1 MTIRR
6 DDDNMIKEVEEALG
20 KPVLCD
26 LSDKAWRVRTNL
38 IIASVVSIAMVLG
51 GLHIKPGSS
60 VLGLQFDGLTDD
72 LVRNILFW
80 ITLYLLLHFVWNSID
95 NFLEWRLRITGT
107 RLAFVTTA
115 IVASDHGDYP
125 SDPRQSTLYSWW
137 QYQANKIGNIVLK
150 TSEIEKSLDELNN
163 KLNDNN
169 VKSTN
174 PNIAGACIPTLVETR
189 DGVHRLVGA
198 IESVAETVKA
208 ARIPISL
215 KRFDNWFGLFL
226 RSQNLRWLV
235 IDFSVPIFI
244 AASALFLLTR

>member
-1 MTIRR
+1 MTITH
-6 DDDNMIKEVEEALG
+6 DDNKIKEVEEALG
-20 KPVLCD
+20 KSVLCD

-38 IIASVVSIAMVLG
+38 IVVSVISAAMVLG

-80 ITLYLLLHFVWNSID
+80 VTLYLLLHFLWNSID

-115 IVASDHGDYP
+115 VIASDHGDYP

-137 QYQANKIGNIVLK
+137 KYQANKIGNITHI
-150 TSEIEKSLDELNN
+150 TSEIEKNLDELNK
-163 KLNDNN
+163 KLNDDN
-169 VKSTN
+169 VKSVN
-174 PNIAGACIPTLVETR
+174 PNITGACVPLLAETR
-189 DGVHRLVGA
+189 DGIHRLVSA
-198 IESVAETVKA
+198 IESVAETVKS
-208 ARIPISL
+208 ARVPVSL
-215 KRFDNWFGLFL
+215 GRFDNWFGLFL

-235 IDFSVPIFI
+235 IDFLAPII
-244 AASALFLLTR
+244 VAVSALLLLTR